1 MVFPKIY
8 YYNHYSHPWRRRKRR
23 RNKRLIQ
30 REKQNAC
37 IVALGI
43 VLPVPHIGH
52 LLFRTLTF
60 TLHGFLNY
68 HQHLHAIYQVLCALW
83 FAVVFC
89 PLGFQADW
97 KERGSCQD
105 ISYSCFLSANNFGIT
120 LCKGHWSLKCCGL
133 CMTPSL
139 QGFGNF
145 WKDTTN
151 SSSL

>member
-1 MVFPKIY
+1 MAEEEKKEEQETHTERKTKCLY
-8 YYNHYSHPWRRRKRR
+8 CSPW
-23 RNKRLIQ
+23 NSI
-30 REKQNAC
+30 AS
-37 IVALGI
+37 
-43 VLPVPHIGH
+43 PPH
-52 LLFRTLTF
+52 RASTVWTLTF

-68 HQHLHAIYQVLCALW
+68 CQHLDAIYQVLRTLR

-97 KERGSCQD
+97 KERGSYQD

-133 CMTPSL
+133 SMAPSL

-145 WKDTTN
+145 
-151 SSSL
+151 